1 MRSDATEGDGTPCG
15 ACSARRGECECG
27 TEEARDTQAGEVDAR
42 ATAAASLRRTLD
54 DANVATTD
62 DESVARAQADEATP
76 LTDERLRAMV
86 EGLAPLAELDAI
98 AGLRGRSRD
107 PREHPS
113 SRGEQRDAAAALDA
127 AHDHHALAAGRRAW
141 ERYARLSA
149 ETQETARWVA
159 LMGAALPRGECP
171 SVEAFSMLCGRLLG
185 PARLREREE
194 ETRERAAACAL
205 SVRVAQQ
212 RIARE
217 GVTAETA
224 LLLDS
229 ARSASALMGHAHGV
243 AVAEVL
249 AWGRGRLEGLARP
262 WVALSE

>member
-1 MRSDATEGDGTPCG
+1 MRGEGTCHE
-15 ACSARRGECECG
+15 CEVRGVECECAN
-27 TEEARDTQAGEVDAR
+27 EEARG
-42 ATAAASLRRTLD
+42 
-54 DANVATTD
+54 ANSA
-62 DESVARAQADEATP
+62 ESVARTSDHANAREAGGVVVASPSTASNRE
-76 LTDERLRAMV
+76 LTYERLRAMV
-86 EGLAPLAELDAI
+86 EELAPLAELDAI

-141 ERYARLSA
+141 ARYSQLSVEA
-149 ETQETARWVA
+149 QQTARWVA
-159 LMGAALPRGECP
+159 LVGAALPRGQCP
-171 SVEAFSMLCGRLLG
+171 TVEEFAMLCGRLHG
-185 PARLREREE
+185 PVRLREREE

-217 GVTAETA
+217 GATAETSFM
-224 LLLDS
+224 LDA
-229 ARSASALMGHAHGV
+229 ARSAASLMGHAHDV

-249 AWGRGRLEGLARP
+249 VWGRRRLERLARQ
-262 WVALSE
+262 WAEVSG

>member
-1 MRSDATEGDGTPCG
+1 MRRTATEGGEGMCG
-15 ACSARRGECECG
+15 SCRLREVECECAEG
-27 TEEARDTQAGEVDAR
+27 GQRGADSVECAAR
-42 ATAAASLRRTLD
+42 AGDHSNAREAGAEVVASP
-54 DANVATTD
+54 
-62 DESVARAQADEATP
+62 STP
-76 LTDERLRAMV
+76 SAYELTYERLRAMV
-86 EGLAPLAELDAI
+86 EALAPLAELDAI

-113 SRGEQRDAAAALDA
+113 SRGEQRDSAAALDA
-127 AHDHHALAAGRRAW
+127 ARDHHALAAGRRAW

-159 LMGAALPRGECP
+159 LIGAALPRGECP

-194 ETRERAAACAL
+194 ETRERAAVCAL

-212 RIARE
+212 RIARR

-224 LLLDS
+224 LLLDA
-229 ARSASALMGHAHGV
+229 ARSAFALMGHAHDV
-243 AVAEVL
+243 AVVEVHT
-249 AWGRGRLEGLARP
+249 WGRSRLEGLARL
-262 WVALSE
+262 WAELSE